1 VGKKE
6 QFQKILNLNTWPD
19 EMPQR
24 DVLEHGWLSAENK
37 RNLAGI
43 LHEIDEPLVV
53 EIGTW
58 LGLTTKYLLDLRKDL
73 RIITIDSFRG
83 SKEHHKNQEW
93 KKILDAG
100 LMKQAQRN
108 LWDYRKRCCILKKWS
123 ILGLQYLLSNKIKPD
138 LIFIDG
144 SHSIIDVY
152 LDIILSMVFFKYA
165 IICGDDIKWPG
176 VRAAL
181 SKIQKEQNISSIYEN
196 GSFWRIFR

>member
-1 VGKKE
+1 
-6 QFQKILNLNTWPD
+6 
-19 EMPQR
+19 MPQR
-24 DVLEHGWLSAENK
+24 NVLEHGWLSEENK

-43 LHEIDEPLVV
+43 LQDIDEPLVI

-58 LGLTTKYLLDLRKDL
+58 LGLTTKYMLDLRKDL

-83 SKEHHKNQEW
+83 SEEHHKNQEW

-108 LWDYRKRCCILKKWS
+108 LWDYRKRCCILKRWS
-123 ILGLQYLLSNKIKPD
+123 VLGLQYLLSNKIKPD

-152 LDIILSMVFFKYA
+152 LDIILSMVFFKDA
-165 IICGDDIKWPG
+165 IICGDDVNWPG

-181 SKIQKEQNISSIYEN
+181 SKIQKEENISSIYEN